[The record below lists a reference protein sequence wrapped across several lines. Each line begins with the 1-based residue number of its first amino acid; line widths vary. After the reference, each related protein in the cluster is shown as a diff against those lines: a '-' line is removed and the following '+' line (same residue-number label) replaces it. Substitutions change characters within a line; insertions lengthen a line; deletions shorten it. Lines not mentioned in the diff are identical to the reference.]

1 MLKCETEQ
9 DGCLQEKNPALIPH
23 YFVCY
28 VDQNLSKEQSDN
40 FLIQELFLHLR
51 VTAHWWTHNLLGSTN
66 PIEFSMFFGQNPD
79 TRLARV
85 NSR

>member
-40 FLIQELFLHLR
+40 FLIQELFF
-51 VTAHWWTHNLLGSTN
+51 TSESLLTGGLT
-66 PIEFSMFFGQNPD
+66 IY
-79 TRLARV
+79 
-85 NSR
+85 